1 MKLIKEACIGNI
13 KDVKK
18 YLDKLDQIDRF
29 ETCSKLNLGGLTP
42 SKRTFKF
49 IVNKANNL
57 DQIVMIRTNNS
68 FTIKNDNEIKKLKK
82 HIKKFLKLGAKNFIF
97 GYLTDDNKIDID
109 TCKKLIDVIKRE
121 KNTTW
126 NFHMAIDLVD
136 SYFEEID
143 KLINLGFTRILTKGG
158 SGPAI
163 ENVENLKK
171 INEKYGNKIEI
182 LVGGKV
188 TKDNY
193 LEIEKQ
199 TKIRQFHGREIA

>member
-1 MKLIKEACIGNI
+1 
-13 KDVKK
+13 
-18 YLDKLDQIDRF
+18 
-29 ETCSKLNLGGLTP
+29 
-42 SKRTFKF
+42 
-49 IVNKANNL
+49 
-57 DQIVMIRTNNS
+57 
-68 FTIKNDNEIKKLKK
+68 
-82 HIKKFLKLGAKNFIF
+82 
-97 GYLTDDNKIDID
+97 
-109 TCKKLIDVIKRE
+109 
-121 KNTTW
+121 
-126 NFHMAIDLVD
+126 MAIDLVD
-136 SYFEEID
+136 NYFEEIN

-171 INEKYGNKIEI
+171 INDKYGNKIEI